1 MIDAVFPVLLEAA
14 LRALAAAVL
23 VWSALCLLRVR
34 NVRAQKTAWTL
45 MLAGALAMP
54 LLMRWQWLP
63 SADAI
68 QVPPLSRV
76 FAPALSSL
84 RAAVLPVAPAPPA
97 DEFIAA
103 EAAPVPPPFAWSAAS
118 QTPFSA
124 FANQPEA
131 AERATIDLR
140 DSLTSAP
147 IHREPRPITLHLP
160 AHRPAAAEPSSSRLP
175 RLLDLAWMLYLL
187 VAALLLLRL
196 VGGLASALRLWI
208 VASPVL
214 VPTDLAERIA
224 DLAPAGHVRWSRR
237 VNSPAN
243 IGSGVLLPADYCRWS
258 DEKLRAVLAHEC
270 AHVRQGD
277 FYLQLLAGFYAALT
291 WFSPLGWWLKRKL
304 SELGEAMG
312 DRAGLE
318 EAASPSSY
326 AQMLLEFAALPRPTR
341 TGVAMARTGHLA
353 PRIERLLNPT
363 TFQDAFARG
372 GRRRAALALIVVFSV
387 LATSAALVRVQAA
400 GQSSS
405 AAPPASQAQPSAAA
419 PESGIS
425 SPPAQTISDQ
435 DQQPPAPAAVPEPPS
450 PAATPN
456 PAPAPSPAPGAQ
468 VPSPA
473 AAPDAAMPAP
483 PAPGQVAPP
492 PVHIQVPP
500 IPPIDVHIPP
510 MPNINGKI
518 NKALAADMKA
528 MQSGVL
534 AGQVIREANGGEPW
548 ALVPAQG
555 EPIMNAPGPA
565 FFFTGDSHAVF
576 HGPDHAEIDQARK
589 TAHAPFFWFKHDGKS
604 YVVEDP
610 AVVAQVESLE
620 KPIQDLRTRMR
631 DLRKQ
636 QREAGE
642 QLRQKMRAQRQAPIP
657 KPDLSKQMADLNA
670 AVDTLKSSQGD
681 TITRDQLMK
690 LQAQIAQLQAQVFR
704 AESGLYN
711 QNGQWGAEMGA
722 FGKQMGQLGAEEGR
736 LAGEMA
742 RMTRANRDKI
752 DSIIQQTLSDGKA
765 KPVNDSGS
773 TVPVPRG
780 H

>member
-1 MIDAVFPVLLEAA
+1 MITAVFPVLLESA

-23 VWSALCLLRVR
+23 VWSALRLLRVR

-68 QVPPLSRV
+68 RVPPLSRV

-84 RAAVLPVAPAPPA
+84 RAAVLPADRISAPLP
-97 DEFIAA
+97 EFAVIPYR
-103 EAAPVPPPFAWSAAS
+103 APVPPPFAWSSTADLV
-118 QTPFSA
+118 
-124 FANQPEA
+124 NNA
-131 AERATIDLR
+131 AEFSVDPAGVVL
-140 DSLTSAP
+140 
-147 IHREPRPITLHLP
+147 REPPAMLPAEVAAAPGPRHSIPPRLAAPAPSESGSLHL
-160 AHRPAAAEPSSSRLP
+160 
-175 RLLDLAWMLYLL
+175 LDWAWFLYLA

-196 VGGLASALRLWI
+196 ILGTFSAVRLWMTADPVAAQTFDDLASAGRLRS
-208 VASPVL
+208 SPRL
-214 VPTDLAERIA
+214 
-224 DLAPAGHVRWSRR
+224 S
-237 VNSPAN
+237 SPAN
-243 IGSGVLLPADYCRWS
+243 IGSGVLLPSDYTRWS
-258 DEKLRAVLAHEC
+258 QEKLRAVLAHEC

-353 PRIERLLNPT
+353 PRIERLLNQT
-363 TFQDAFARG
+363 TFQDAFAHG
-372 GRRRAALALIVVFSV
+372 GRRPAALALIVVASV

-400 GQSSS
+400 GQTT
-405 AAPPASQAQPSAAA
+405 APAPRTVQAQMPQASQQTGVST
-419 PESGIS
+419 
-425 SPPAQTISDQ
+425 PPQQTVTDQ
-435 DQQPPAPAAVPEPPS
+435 DQQPAPPPE
-450 PAATPN
+450 
-456 PAPAPSPAPGAQ
+456 PAPAPAPESQAPVPAPAPEAAPAPGAALP
-468 VPSPA
+468 V
-473 AAPDAAMPAP
+473 P
-483 PAPGQVAPP
+483 PAPGQAPAPP
-492 PVHIQVPP
+492 DHLQVPP
-500 IPPIDVHIPP
+500 IPPIDIHVPP
-510 MPNINGKI
+510 MPNINDDI
-518 NKALAADMKA
+518 NRAMAAELKAE
-528 MQSGVL
+528 QSGVL
-534 AGQVIREANGGEPW
+534 ADQVVREANGGQPW

-555 EPIMNAPGPA
+555 EPIMNSPGPA
-565 FFFTGDSHAVF
+565 FFFSGDSHALF
-576 HGPDHAEIDQARK
+576 YGPDRAEIDQARK

-620 KPIQDLRTRMR
+620 KPIQDLRARMR

-681 TITRDQLMK
+681 TITRDQLTK

-704 AESGLYN
+704 AESGFYM

-722 FGKQMGQLGAEEGR
+722 FGKQMGQLGAEQGR

-742 RMTRANRDKI
+742 RMARANRDKI
-752 DSIIQQTLSDGKA
+752 DNIIQQTLSNGKA
-765 KPVNDSGS
+765 KPAK
-773 TVPVPRG
+773 
-780 H
+780 